1 MRIRIFSSFCP
12 SENCK
17 DIYERLCEAKMMPN
31 YGNDQEIYITN
42 GDDYDH
48 VIILNT
54 AMPHIKPDVPR
65 ERVVGLAFE
74 PPQFLQLTREF
85 VEYAQKYIGNY
96 YIGETSGLPPPFK
109 ERYSHMWYNP
119 PVKEPPP
126 KTRVMSLMVS
136 EKMNEIGHLYRHKL
150 VIKILKSE
158 LPIDIWGRGCKF
170 YSFMNDDRVK
180 GDFKEM
186 EPYQSYQFHI
196 CIENFSL
203 NEYFS
208 EKIMNPLLCSST
220 PLYLG
225 CKNIETYFPDNVIT
239 LSGDEKTDLELL
251 KQICESPNT
260 YKKNIDIENVK
271 NRIYL
276 LRNLDNIFGNGV

>member
-1 MRIRIFSSFCP
+1 
-12 SENCK
+12 
-17 DIYERLCEAKMMPN
+17 
-31 YGNDQEIYITN
+31 
-42 GDDYDH
+42 
-48 VIILNT
+48 
-54 AMPHIKPDVPR
+54 
-65 ERVVGLAFE
+65 
-74 PPQFLQLTREF
+74 
-85 VEYAQKYIGNY
+85 
-96 YIGETSGLPPPFK
+96 
-109 ERYSHMWYNP
+109 
-119 PVKEPPP
+119 
-126 KTRVMSLMVS
+126 MSLMVS
-136 EKMNEIGHLYRHKL
+136 EKMNKIGHLYRHKL

-239 LSGDEKTDLELL
+239 WSGDEKTDLELL